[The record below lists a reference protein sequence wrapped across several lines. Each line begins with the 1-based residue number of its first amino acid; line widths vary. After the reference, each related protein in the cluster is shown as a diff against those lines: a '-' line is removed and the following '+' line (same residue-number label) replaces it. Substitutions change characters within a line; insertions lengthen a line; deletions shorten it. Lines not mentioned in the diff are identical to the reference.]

1 MQHLF
6 IMSWTDHLHKN
17 KHCNPDQNAYTN
29 LIQTNPTTDTPTRKF
44 KSATLQFCCRTGCTI
59 NVKQLKQNNTQATPK
74 DISMGISIIINSV
87 PKHCLTESAFPLNHT
102 RHLVL
107 QMILPKAHS
116 PSIILHKCTP
126 PQHPHLCIHAP
137 PPHTQNCRSNTMS
150 NTVEVPNNASGCA
163 LIICRIRAPSS
174 LRPPELVGLV

>member
-74 DISMGISIIINSV
+74 DISMSISIIISSV

-116 PSIILHKCTP
+116 PSIILQVHPSSTSTSLYPCSP
-126 PQHPHLCIHAP
+126 PQP
-137 PPHTQNCRSNTMS
+137 QNFRSNTMS
-150 NTVEVPNNASGCA
+150 NKVEVPNNASGCA

>member
-59 NVKQLKQNNTQATPK
+59 DVKQLKQNNTQATPK

-87 PKHCLTESAFPLNHT
+87 PKHCLTKSAFPLDHT
-102 RHLVL
+102 HHLVL
-107 QMILPKAHS
+107 QMILPKANS
-116 PSIILHKCTP
+116 PSILLQVH
-126 PQHPHLCIHAP
+126 
-137 PPHTQNCRSNTMS
+137 
-150 NTVEVPNNASGCA
+150 
-163 LIICRIRAPSS
+163 PSS
-174 LRPPELVGLV
+174 TSTCPSSCSLPTPALQAKHNVKQSRGAK

>member
-102 RHLVL
+102 RHLVQ
-107 QMILPKAHS
+107 QMILPLSSSGPGPSRPPTVSSYLFVVAAPNQSSDEHGPDTVRSS
-116 PSIILHKCTP
+116 PCTEQP
-126 PQHPHLCIHAP
+126 S
-137 PPHTQNCRSNTMS
+137 CRSLCLNTH
-150 NTVEVPNNASGCA
+150 ADA
-163 LIICRIRAPSS
+163 AP
-174 LRPPELVGLV
+174 